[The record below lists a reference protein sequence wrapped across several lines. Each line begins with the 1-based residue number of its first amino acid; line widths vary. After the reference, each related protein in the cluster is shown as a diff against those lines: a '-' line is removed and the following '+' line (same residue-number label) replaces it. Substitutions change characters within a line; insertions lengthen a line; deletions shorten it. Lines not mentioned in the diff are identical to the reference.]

1 MTILRLV
8 IGGFG
13 LLLGYLCLAQP
24 DVIWRLTVWINR
36 RFGREV
42 TRTSSWDARVP
53 LAGVVLIGSGILFII
68 IAFVRMS

>member
-1 MTILRLV
+1 MIIRLL

-24 DVIWRLTVWINR
+24 DVIWALTARINR
-36 RFGREV
+36 QFGREV
-42 TRTSSWDARVP
+42 KRTPAWDARVP
-53 LAGVVLIGSGILFII
+53 LAGVVLIGSGILFIT